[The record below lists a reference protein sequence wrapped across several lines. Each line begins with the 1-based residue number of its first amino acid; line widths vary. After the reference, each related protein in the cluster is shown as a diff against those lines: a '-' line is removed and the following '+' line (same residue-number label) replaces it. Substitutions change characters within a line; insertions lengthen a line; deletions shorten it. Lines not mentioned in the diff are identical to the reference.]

1 MIFDQTLSCEGHNMA
16 SAVSKQPLEWPSN
29 GGRVNKP
36 ARAERREQMSDE
48 VAAHLRGAIM
58 SGTLLPGT
66 FIRLD
71 ETAAQL
77 GVSITPVR
85 EALRTLRG
93 EGMVLVVGDG
103 DKVALRSVT
112 IDERIGDLYIV
123 TAGLKRGERVI
134 VEGLQ
139 KVRPGMQVKPE
150 LKPATAAPAAPA
162 SPPAA
167 KPKAGG

>member
-1 MIFDQTLSCEGHNMA
+1 VRDTESQIQLFLADDSLFPQKGRLVFVDR
-16 SAVSKQPLEWPSN
+16 AVDPKTGTIGVEPPWGDREWI
-29 GGRVNKP
+29 
-36 ARAERREQMSDE
+36 ERGE
-48 VAAHLRGAIM
+48 A
-58 SGTLLPGT
+58 
-66 FIRLD
+66 
-71 ETAAQL
+71 
-77 GVSITPVR
+77 R
-85 EALRTLRG
+85 EAGGGSLFDRWALLVPQLAVQEEQGSKT
-93 EGMVLVVGDG
+93 VLVVGDG
-103 DKVALRSVT
+103 DKVALRPVT

-162 SPPAA
+162 SPPAG

>member
-1 MIFDQTLSCEGHNMA
+1 
-16 SAVSKQPLEWPSN
+16 
-29 GGRVNKP
+29 
-36 ARAERREQMSDE
+36 
-48 VAAHLRGAIM
+48 
-58 SGTLLPGT
+58 
-66 FIRLD
+66 
-71 ETAAQL
+71 
-77 GVSITPVR
+77 
-85 EALRTLRG
+85 
-93 EGMVLVVGDG
+93 
-103 DKVALRSVT
+103 VALRSVT
-112 IDERIGDLYIV
+112 LDERIGDLYIV